1 MAYHRN
7 LLNNTALTT
16 TLALGLGI
24 SGACAAD
31 MVAEPMAAPA
41 PMIATGSL
49 PAVSQLNG
57 KIDIS
62 GGGVQPGY
70 DPNNFFV
77 RTQGLSSF
85 DSAFKVRGAVSVPL
99 AHAYGLQLDGVIGQ
113 IASKTYGHGAGHLFW
128 RDPAIGLVGGY
139 ASWTGWDNVN
149 SYRSGVE
156 GEYYAGRFT
165 ASGVLGYEWGDVDN
179 GVFSI
184 EDLSFYANDDFK
196 LSVGHR
202 FSKEIGHSLAL
213 GAEYQFLKTRNVG
226 YAAFVDG
233 RVGEKDYQSIFAG
246 IRLYF
251 GQDKSLIRRHREDD
265 PDFHDEPGSVVSCMH
280 APNSPSMVDS
290 IGEAPLEKSP
300 SLFDSII
307 SPLSVPDVPCNSDY
321 TYLPPD

>member
-1 MAYHRN
+1 M
-7 LLNNTALTT
+7 
-16 TLALGLGI
+16 
-24 SGACAAD
+24 
-31 MVAEPMAAPA
+31 
-41 PMIATGSL
+41 
-49 PAVSQLNG
+49 
-57 KIDIS
+57 
-62 GGGVQPGY
+62 QPGY
-70 DPNNFFV
+70 DPANFFV
-77 RTQGLSSF
+77 RAQGLNSF

-99 AHAYGLQLDGVIGQ
+99 AHSFGLQLDGVIGQ

-128 RDPAIGLVGGY
+128 RDPAIGLLGGY
-139 ASWTGWDNVN
+139 TSWTVWDSID

-233 RVGEKDYQSIFAG
+233 RIGENDYQSIFAG

-265 PDFHDEPGSVVSCMH
+265 PDFHDEPGSVVSCLH
-280 APNSPSMVDS
+280 APSSPPLVDS
-290 IGEAPLEKSP
+290 IGEAPLEKS
-300 SLFDSII
+300 SATLLDS
-307 SPLSVPDVPCNSDY
+307 LSVPDVPCNSDF
-321 TYLPPD
+321 TYLAPV